1 MLGIL
6 SGVLRR
12 IGRNKWRTAMIA
24 TSVAIG
30 VMSVAVI
37 DIIGDGGIHKFND
50 ELDGLGINGISVTIN
65 AKSNI
70 ASLNAYDV
78 ETIKGIANVK
88 NAMGIVKTKG
98 SVHHNATEYN
108 IVMTGIDENA
118 SETIALETTF
128 GGQLSKVDIMSMSNV
143 CLIEDRLAVNL
154 FGTSNTVNYK
164 VNIKSNLFNDE
175 FIIIGIIP
183 TEGSVIRSFSEETDI
198 YNIYVPYTK
207 MSSNFSS
214 IAVSLSDSDRS
225 NETARN
231 IKRVLGFEKGSI
243 DAISVSDMAVQ
254 REKISRLFEIIKQ
267 LLTVIGATSIV
278 VSALSIMTIMLLTVK
293 ERTYEIGVKK
303 SIGASNSRI
312 LCEFILESGII
323 ALLGGIA
330 GIIFSILIS
339 FVISELLCMSFVVK
353 PFNLLLL
360 LAISFF
366 VGCISGAYPAATAA
380 KLNPVDA
387 LGRD

>member
-37 DIIGDGGIHKFND
+37 DIVGDGGIHKFND

-128 GGQLSKVDIMSMSNV
+128 GRQLSKVDIMSMSNV

-154 FGTSNTVNYK
+154 FGKSNTVNYK

-207 MSSNFSS
+207 MGSNFSS

-312 LCEFILESGII
+312 LGEFILESGII

-330 GIIFSILIS
+330 GITFSILVS